1 MGFTYPSAYFLKYD
15 YLDNIIKVSSAWET
29 YIETNMIV
37 YLMIYRKCTIEEKL
51 NKVSPQVTLLTILK
65 L

>member
-15 YLDNIIKVSSAWET
+15 NLDNIIKVSPAWET

-37 YLMIYRKCTIEEKL
+37 YLMICRKCTIEEEL